1 MVSQEASGAKI
12 DISRIVDYNAE
23 TNQIKSKRTIVR
35 SFDISNDGDL
45 SDEAL
50 NFPLEPYD
58 QVAVRVNPDYQEVR
72 TVVLTGEVQFP
83 GVYSLMSK
91 EKL

>member
-1 MVSQEASGAKI
+1 MME
-12 DISRIVDYNAE
+12 N
-23 TNQIKSKRTIVR
+23 
-35 SFDISNDGDL
+35 L

-50 NFPLEPYD
+50 NFQLEPYD

-72 TVVLTGEVQFP
+72 TVVLTGEVKFP

-91 EKL
+91 DETIAEVIKRAGGLKKQC